1 MDKVGSGARKT
12 LTQQEMIGVR
22 VKKRNQKAQ
31 AIEERKDAKEQVE
44 QAEDHFMKEYV
55 PIQKKKGVTNNR
67 RAEEVLNRRFPRQ
80 GGEMTNEETL
90 EYETFKSERTP
101 EVRKTLEETDTLL
114 LQLCALQYIPRDHTP
129 IHPHFPYG
137 KVAHVNAKI
146 RGKKKNRHTET
157 R

>member
-1 MDKVGSGARKT
+1 M
-12 LTQQEMIGVR
+12 TQQEMIDVR

-31 AIEERKDAKEQVE
+31 AIEERKDAKEQAE
-44 QAEDHFMKEYV
+44 QAEKDFMKEYL
-55 PIQKKKGVTNNR
+55 PIQDTKGATNNR
-67 RAEEVLNRRFPRQ
+67 KAEGVLNRRFPRQ

-101 EVRKTLEETDTLL
+101 EVRKTLEETDALL
-114 LQLCALQYIPRDHTP
+114 LQLCALQYIPRDGRP

-146 RGKKKNRHTET
+146 RGKRRTDSQ
-157 R
+157 RPW